1 VNRGPFKSSRQ
12 NVAAVTP
19 SFFSRAHLPLLD
31 RRYRRWATM
40 TGDPHFGNCFSTLIH
55 FTD

>member
-1 VNRGPFKSSRQ
+1 VNRGPSKSSNQ